1 MLEEGKQQDLKKMG
15 LQSQKRRSLFSILFH
30 SRTSKSANAEPADA
44 EISNNNS
51 VAETGSEHWS
61 DCSSEEL
68 AKLASSRRR
77 SSNTIQDQDSY
88 VFDLNE
94 RLVQEKLN
102 QGQSSEDEGDRLKRC
117 AKESNLAGESDLGV
131 RRSSSEKQLLG
142 RSEPPQTNR
151 STLLEQFLRSH
162 KISLDSNPA
171 DNQLV
176 GSKMDLMS
184 SSSSSEPS
192 SLASIELRP
201 EELARSRAS
210 TPAQERAARERDLRL
225 VHWRLKA
232 AKSIWSANSL
242 PSSDSELDLLDC
254 QSPALVISCSD
265 DTSCSS
271 VELIWTPRDTNMQLR
286 GDDYEPKS
294 PTLASEADKS
304 GAVLHEVSPAA
315 ANGRQRFL
323 QRLSIFELAKPS
335 RARARRRR
343 KSAKASPAAIAEDAQ
358 WVPNPLFGSTI
369 EKSTKKL
376 RKSASY
382 ESVMAKPK
390 PQDVE
395 ENNNITQ
402 LDRAAASSSDEA
414 EATISDND
422 LDDSQ
427 LDEYGSTNTVKKG
440 TKSSSSASR
449 RRRDNNYLNHIMNL
463 NRGIKSNVS
472 SIKSQLSVKISD
484 TSKRASILADQ
495 LLTSIKDTT
504 KEQLFSGW
512 PTADRT
518 ANGLNASSFSIPQ
531 NLDSNMADSDANNKA
546 RLFSLIYKHQH
557 QANGKPVITRQP
569 MPIGGLNSISKPPSP
584 SPLWLVTDQHSSAGW
599 QATKVPPPRPAPPKS
614 YGSPSDIAS
623 LTEIIDSASKLD
635 RPDTQSALDE
645 IPDTQALV
653 QGEERAVSRTSIGV
667 QTSPVPAL
675 PQSETTTTSIIDR
688 QSLIDNF
695 LKRRKSDRFLT
706 TSSDTRTRRR
716 RFKKPAM
723 VAPSSDEDDDDED
736 FYQSEYTRLKSSLAA
751 KDDLSRHQSQ
761 IRTLNY
767 WRRYKMRKLGADY
780 NQMCDYARDR
790 SHSLDLSDL
799 KRTSAS

>member
-1 MLEEGKQQDLKKMG
+1 MLEEGKQQDLRKMG

-30 SRTSKSANAEPADA
+30 SRTSKSANVDVETS
-44 EISNNNS
+44 SNNNS
-51 VAETGSEHWS
+51 VAAETGSEHWS
-61 DCSSEEL
+61 DCSGEEL
-68 AKLASSRRR
+68 RQLENRRRR

-102 QGQSSEDEGDRLKRC
+102 QGQSSEDEADQLKRC
-117 AKESNLAGESDLGV
+117 AKESSPIKDSELGV
-131 RRSSSEKQLLG
+131 HRCSSEKQLLS
-142 RSEPPQTNR
+142 RSEPPQTNT
-151 STLLEQFLRSH
+151 STLLEQFLKSH
-162 KISLDSNPA
+162 KISLDSKPA

-176 GSKMDLMS
+176 DSKLDLIS

-192 SLASIELRP
+192 SLASIELHP
-201 EELARSRAS
+201 EELSRSRAS
-210 TPAQERAARERDLRL
+210 TPVQERAARERDLRL

-271 VELIWTPRDTNMQLR
+271 VELIWTPRDTSMHPREDNHDPRTPSLTP
-286 GDDYEPKS
+286 DDDKR
-294 PTLASEADKS
+294 EAALHKVPPV
-304 GAVLHEVSPAA
+304 AV
-315 ANGRQRFL
+315 NGRQRFL

-343 KSAKASPAAIAEDAQ
+343 KSTRASPAAIAEDAQ
-358 WVPNPLFGSTI
+358 WVPNPLFGVGSTT
-369 EKSTKKL
+369 EKSTKRF

-390 PQDVE
+390 ALGVE
-395 ENNNITQ
+395 ENNNIKQ
-402 LDRAAASSSDEA
+402 LETAVSSSDEA

-422 LDDSQ
+422 YSQ
-427 LDEYGSTNTVKKG
+427 PEEDGLTNTVKKG
-440 TKSSSSASR
+440 SKSSSSASR
-449 RRRDNNYLNHIMNL
+449 RKRDNIYLNHIMNL

-484 TSKRASILADQ
+484 TSKRASVLADQ

-546 RLFSLIYKHQH
+546 RLFSLIYKHQQ

-584 SPLWLVTDQHSSAGW
+584 SPLWLATDQQSSAGW
-599 QATKVPPPRPAPPKS
+599 QSTKVPPPRPAPPKS
-614 YGSPSDIAS
+614 YGSQSDGTS
-623 LTEIIDSASKLD
+623 LTQIIDAASKID
-635 RPDTQSALDE
+635 RPDTQSALNE
-645 IPDTQALV
+645 IPSTQTLV
-653 QGEERAVSRTSIGV
+653 QEEERAVSRSSIGI

-675 PQSETTTTSIIDR
+675 PQSETTTTGIIDR
-688 QSLIDNF
+688 QSLVGNF

-716 RFKKPAM
+716 RFKKATRI
-723 VAPSSDEDDDDED
+723 APSSDEDDDDEH
-736 FYQSEYTRLKSSLAA
+736 FYQNEYTRLKSSLAA
-751 KDDLSRHQSQ
+751 KDDLNRHQSQ

-780 NQMCDYARDR
+780 NQMCDYVRDR

-799 KRTSAS
+799 KRTGAS